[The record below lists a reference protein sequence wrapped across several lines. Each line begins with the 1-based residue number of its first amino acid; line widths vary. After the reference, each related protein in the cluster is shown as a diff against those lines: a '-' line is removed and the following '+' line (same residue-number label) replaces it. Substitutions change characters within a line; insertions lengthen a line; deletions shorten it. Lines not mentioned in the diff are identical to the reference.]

1 MPRYKKKSE
10 ETNHNSNP
18 VFTLLDQL
26 VLAGARQMI
35 QQALETEIEEL
46 LGREKYQR
54 TDQATSQKQYRNG
67 HSKQRNLTLS
77 CGSIQVQAPRLRET
91 FESQILGRYQR
102 LSPMMQKIVPEMYLH
117 GLSAGDFSQ
126 CFQAFL
132 GPQAPLSETS
142 ILRMKEEWGAEYAL
156 WKKRPLEK
164 EYLYVWADG
173 VYPKAG
179 PKDDSMAVL
188 VLVGLNSKGEK
199 EIIAMEEGYRESKE
213 SWQELLRDLKNR
225 GVKWI
230 GMFIADGALG
240 LWKAQRDVFPQS
252 KSQRCWVHKMRNILD
267 KVAARHEDEVRELL
281 REMYHSSS
289 AEHTK
294 ALIKIFR
301 QRYYK
306 LYPKAVHCLEDS
318 AGMLLSY
325 FQFPK
330 QHWKSIKSTNV
341 IESMFSTVKLRT
353 NAARRIPRRE
363 SALYLVF
370 KLLLTLQPRLRKIH
384 GHKQVAATIEQMRTP
399 KQPRLRMVA

>member
-1 MPRYKKKSE
+1 
-10 ETNHNSNP
+10 
-18 VFTLLDQL
+18 
-26 VLAGARQMI
+26 MI
-35 QQALETEIEEL
+35 QQALEAEIEEI
-46 LGREKYQR
+46 LGRGKYQR
-54 TDQATSQKQYRNG
+54 VDQAAPQKQYRNG
-67 HSKQRNLTLS
+67 HSKQRNLTLP

-156 WKKRPLEK
+156 WKKRSLEK

-267 KVAARHEDEVRELL
+267 KVATRHEDEVRELL

-301 QRYYK
+301 QRYFK
-306 LYPKAVHCLEDS
+306 LYPKAVDCLEDS

-384 GHKQVAATIEQMRTP
+384 GHKLVAATIDQMRTSNKP
-399 KQPRLRMVA
+399 KLRMVA

>member
-1 MPRYKKKSE
+1 MPKYKKRTGEARQPESPIL
-10 ETNHNSNP
+10 SM
-18 VFTLLDQL
+18 LDQL
-26 VLAGARQMI
+26 VLLGARQMI
-35 QQALETEIEEL
+35 QQGLEAEIEEQI
-46 LGREKYQR
+46 GRRKYERQEAD
-54 TDQATSQKQYRNG
+54 TKKPYRNG
-67 HSKQRNLTLS
+67 YSKERQVTLS
-77 CGSIQVQAPRLRET
+77 CGSIPVKAPRLRET

-117 GLSAGDFSQ
+117 GLSAGDFQQ

-132 GPQAPLSETS
+132 GPSAPLSATS
-142 ILRMKEEWGAEYAL
+142 ILRMKEEWGEEYRL

-188 VLVGLNSKGEK
+188 VLVGLNRKGEK
-199 EIIAMEEGYRESKE
+199 EILTMEEGYRESTE
-213 SWQELLRDLKNR
+213 SWCDLLRKIKKR
-225 GVKWI
+225 GVQWV

-240 LWKAQRDVFPQS
+240 LWNAQREVFPTS
-252 KSQRCWVHKMRNILD
+252 KRQRCWVHKMRNVVD
-267 KVAARHEDEVRELL
+267 KVSVRHQDEVLIFL

-289 AEHTK
+289 LQHAR
-294 ALIKIFR
+294 ALLAIFR
-301 QRYYK
+301 QRYFK
-306 LYPKAVHCLEDS
+306 LYPKAVECLEDGS
-318 AGMLLSY
+318 AMLFSY

-370 KLLLTLQPRLRKIH
+370 KLLTTLQTRLKKIH
-384 GHKQVAATIEQMRTP
+384 GYKLVATTIDLLRTTNRS
-399 KQPRLRMVA
+399 KLRMVA